1 MEEVASEIEEK
12 AVDEEIVEPVDDSED
27 LKNNETEASDS
38 FKWYYAK
45 GNQPVGPNTEE
56 EIIALYQIGRL
67 DENSQVYQEGKDN
80 WVTLNESDIK
90 LPTKNVDTQN
100 ESNNQVADDWY
111 YAENGQSVG
120 PFSEEQMR
128 QFLRTNK
135 IYGETYVYK
144 KGLPDWI
151 PLKQSELFDGF
162 TYAVQLEQPKPQV
175 VAAKPNNTN
184 RNLLIV
190 LIILVILLGGCGVGY
205 AIYQNNKQHEYEIAK
220 IKEEKAQ
227 IEKEK
232 EEEKLKK
239 EQAEAEK
246 EQAQQDAQQAH
257 EDAAIAKSR
266 SNTKIV
272 TVPRKSSGSSSSHS
286 DSGTPM
292 TANYDVNVRSAP
304 SKDATQ
310 VDYIY
315 SGTTVNIIKT
325 VQNGNETW
333 GQIGDDRWVC
343 INDGNLT
350 IIS

>member
-1 MEEVASEIEEK
+1 M
-12 AVDEEIVEPVDDSED
+12 
-27 LKNNETEASDS
+27 
-38 FKWYYAK
+38 
-45 GNQPVGPNTEE
+45 
-56 EIIALYQIGRL
+56 
-67 DENSQVYQEGKDN
+67 
-80 WVTLNESDIK
+80 
-90 LPTKNVDTQN
+90 
-100 ESNNQVADDWY
+100 
-111 YAENGQSVG
+111 
-120 PFSEEQMR
+120 
-128 QFLRTNK
+128 
-135 IYGETYVYK
+135 
-144 KGLPDWI
+144 
-151 PLKQSELFDGF
+151 
-162 TYAVQLEQPKPQV
+162 
-175 VAAKPNNTN
+175 AAKPNNTN

-272 TVPRKSSGSSSSHS
+272 TVPRKSSGSSPSHS

>member
-1 MEEVASEIEEK
+1 M
-12 AVDEEIVEPVDDSED
+12 
-27 LKNNETEASDS
+27 
-38 FKWYYAK
+38 
-45 GNQPVGPNTEE
+45 
-56 EIIALYQIGRL
+56 
-67 DENSQVYQEGKDN
+67 
-80 WVTLNESDIK
+80 
-90 LPTKNVDTQN
+90 
-100 ESNNQVADDWY
+100 
-111 YAENGQSVG
+111 
-120 PFSEEQMR
+120 
-128 QFLRTNK
+128 
-135 IYGETYVYK
+135 
-144 KGLPDWI
+144 
-151 PLKQSELFDGF
+151 
-162 TYAVQLEQPKPQV
+162 
-175 VAAKPNNTN
+175 
-184 RNLLIV
+184 IV

-227 IEKEK
+227 IEKE
-232 EEEKLKK
+232 EEKLKK

-246 EQAQQDAQQAH
+246 EQAQQDAQQAY